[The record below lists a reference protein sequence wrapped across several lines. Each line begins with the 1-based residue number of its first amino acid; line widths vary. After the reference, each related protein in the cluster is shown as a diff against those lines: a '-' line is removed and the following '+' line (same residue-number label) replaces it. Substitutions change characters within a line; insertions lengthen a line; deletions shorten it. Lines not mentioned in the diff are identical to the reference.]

1 MKFVISWISFFDSVL
16 HLEQIVCLSEQD
28 ALQEAYL
35 RLVGTWYLPEIDGAT
50 DIKQA
55 AFDCDGM
62 IGALEIK

>member
-1 MKFVISWISFFDSVL
+1 MKFVISWISFFDNKL
-16 HLEQIVCLSEQD
+16 GMKEINAESEQE
-28 ALQEAYL
+28 ALEEAF
-35 RLVGTWYLPEIDGAT
+35 RLLVQADYTSDGGSSE